1 MQLFLIIYF
10 FANSQIPTWI
20 RQYGSSDR
28 AEFAFG
34 GIVETPDS
42 GFVVAG
48 GTWSDTI
55 WDKDGYII
63 KIDNM
68 GETLWTRRI
77 GSMGIGAGGDFIWDV
92 ILNSNNEL
100 VFTGTRYKFPLS
112 KQVWFL
118 KYNLDGNLLTEK
130 IIGET
135 QEENGCKILQNPD
148 GTYMIVGDTK
158 SRGSQIGGKDVW
170 LLKLNQ
176 EGETIWTKTYDL
188 LFKDQGSGI
197 IPFGNGNY
205 LITAFSCTGQWLLPP
220 AYMGFASY
228 FIIDSLG
235 NVLKMVKFDEDSLTS
250 FSNIRPT
257 GDCGAI
263 ITGSR
268 SATDIFP
275 NRDIWVLKLDA
286 NADTVW
292 TKTIGTY
299 RRYDGGCSIFQSDNG
314 GYYLAAY
321 SQGYTPPGMEYD
333 NWWLLRLD
341 DAGETLWTRWWG
353 GPLNDD
359 PYSVMATADGGI
371 IISGWRDAN
380 SSMGET
386 LTIGNADFYVIKADT
401 NGCVNAIETRQA
413 VNIKSP
419 LQLHIHPN
427 PFNLTTSVQF
437 SLSQPDYVRLK
448 IYDARGGEIATLID
462 GHLNAGGHKVIYQ
475 ATGQPNGVFLC
486 RFEVGNRLCST
497 QKLLHLAPLKWNN

>member
-1 MQLFLIIYF
+1 M
-10 FANSQIPTWI
+10 
-20 RQYGSSDR
+20 
-28 AEFAFG
+28 
-34 GIVETPDS
+34 
-42 GFVVAG
+42 
-48 GTWSDTI
+48 GT
-55 WDKDGYII
+55 
-63 KIDNM
+63 
-68 GETLWTRRI
+68 
-77 GSMGIGAGGDFIWDV
+77 GAGGDFIWDV
-92 ILNSNNEL
+92 ILNSSNEL
-100 VFTGTRYKFPLS
+100 VFTGTRYKFPS
-112 KQVWFL
+112 GKQVWFL

-135 QEENGCKILQNPD
+135 QEENGGKILQNPD

-158 SRGSQIGGKDVW
+158 SRGSQIGGKDIW
-170 LLKLNQ
+170 LLKIDQ
-176 EGETIWTKTYDL
+176 DGETIWTKTYDL
-188 LFKDQGSGI
+188 FFKDQGSGI

-235 NVLKMVKFDEDSLTS
+235 NVLKLVKFDEDSLTS
-250 FSNIRPT
+250 FSDVRPT
-257 GDCGAI
+257 GDGGAI

-299 RRYDGGCSIFQSDNG
+299 RKYDGGCSIFQSGNG

-359 PYSVMATADGGI
+359 PYSIIPTSDGGI

-380 SSMGET
+380 SSLGDT

-401 NGCVNAIETRQA
+401 NGIVSGIENNERLTLELEHFL
-413 VNIKSP
+413 P
-419 LQLHIHPN
+419 LHICPTL
-427 PFNLTTSVQF
+427 FNSTTTIQF
-437 SLSQPDYVRLK
+437 SLPFSDYVKLEIIDISGRK
-448 IYDARGGEIATLID
+448 ISTLVDQILPP
-462 GHLNAGGHKVIYQ
+462 GRHSVTYAPSGIT
-475 ATGQPNGVFLC
+475 TGVYFC
-486 RFEVGNRLCST
+486 KFRTGNNFYLLE
-497 QKLLHLAPLKWNN
+497 KLLHFATD